1 VLKVSQSQVDFQ
13 QPLSSFGLDSLMVF
27 ELKNRIEVD
36 LGVTI
41 SVADFEGA
49 SITQLATQVPTNSL
63 RGCHSIGVPNQS
75 PEDYC

>member
-1 VLKVSQSQVDFQ
+1 VAQVLKVSQSQVDFQ

-41 SVADFEGA
+41 SVADLFEGA
-49 SITQLATQVPTNSL
+49 SITQLATQVL
-63 RGCHSIGVPNQS
+63 
-75 PEDYC
+75 